1 MKRETIFKTILI
13 LMVGVILFTM
23 PVNVFASDAAD
34 LGSLFEDQGTL
45 EDLEGDETTELT
57 PETPSTETNTQP
69 EESLPH
75 AGVAEDTMMVVT
87 IVGLVILA
95 TVAYKKINEYE
106 NI

>member
-1 MKRETIFKTILI
+1 MKREKFFKTILI

-57 PETPSTETNTQP
+57 PETPSTETNKESEETLP
-69 EESLPH
+69 E
-75 AGVAEDTMMVVT
+75 AGLAENTIMIIT

-95 TVAYKKINEYE
+95 TVSYKKVNEYQ